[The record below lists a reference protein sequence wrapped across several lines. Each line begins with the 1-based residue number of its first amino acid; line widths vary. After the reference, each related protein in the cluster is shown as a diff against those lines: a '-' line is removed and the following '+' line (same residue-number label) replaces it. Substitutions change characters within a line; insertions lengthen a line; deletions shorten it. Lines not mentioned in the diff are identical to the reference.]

1 MPQILLVV
9 GLSFI
14 SENMWRVTKDDE
26 NWTLSGFEIIFPM
39 LIEKAK
45 DLGINIPLDDPTLE
59 AIYAKRELKL
69 TKYVPFKTAHARSVF
84 FFPLIFSRNKLLTR
98 KLHIIASLYALMKT
112 N

>member
-59 AIYAKRELKL
+59 AIYAKRELKF
-69 TKYVPFKTAHARSVF
+69 TK
-84 FFPLIFSRNKLLTR
+84 
-98 KLHIIASLYALMKT
+98 
-112 N
+112 